1 LTVQRAAGAI
11 GRDQAAAL
19 EELGLTQK

>member
-1 LTVQRAAGAI
+1 LSVERAAGAI

-19 EELGLTQK
+19 AELGLTE